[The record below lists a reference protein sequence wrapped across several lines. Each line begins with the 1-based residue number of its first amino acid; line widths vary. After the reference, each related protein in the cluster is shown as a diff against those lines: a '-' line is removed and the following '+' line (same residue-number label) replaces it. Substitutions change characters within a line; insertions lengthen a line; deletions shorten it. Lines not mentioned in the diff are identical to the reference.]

1 MNELQQTQ
9 DIKIAYCIECR
20 YGFLAKSL
28 AKQIQERF
36 DLAVTLVPSHGG
48 IYAISINDEVI
59 YNNLD
64 QGGMLPDVQE
74 ILATMESMIKPSVSV
89 KRIQKLKVYNPMGF
103 PPAIESVK
111 MAPRLDNL
119 DGKLIYLVDARF
131 NDGDR
136 FLLQMQRWFNE
147 NLPQTRTKFVKK
159 AGVYTEEDTALF
171 EEIKQQGDAMVLAI
185 GH

>member
-1 MNELQQTQ
+1 MTEPQPTQ
-9 DIKIAYCIECR
+9 DIKIAYCTECR
-20 YGFLAKSL
+20 YGFLAESL
-28 AKQIQERF
+28 AKQVRERF
-36 DLAVTLVPSHGG
+36 DVTVTLEPSHGG
-48 IYAISINDEVI
+48 IYAISIGDEVI
-59 YNNLD
+59 YNNLE

-74 ILATMESMIKPSVSV
+74 ILATLESKIKPSVSA

-136 FLLQMQRWFNE
+136 LLLQMQRWFEE
-147 NLPQTRTKFVKK
+147 NLPQTKTKFVQK

-171 EEIKQQGDAMVLAI
+171 EEIKQHGHAMVLAV

>member
-1 MNELQQTQ
+1 MNEPQQTP
-9 DIKIAYCIECR
+9 DIKITYCTECR
-20 YGFLAKSL
+20 YGFLAEAL
-28 AKQIQERF
+28 AKQVRERF
-36 DLAVTLVPSHGG
+36 DLAVTLEPSHGG

-64 QGGMLPDVQE
+64 QGGMLPDVLE
-74 ILATMESMIKPSVSV
+74 IMATLESRIKPSVSV
-89 KRIQKLKVYNPMGF
+89 RRIQELKVYNPMGF

-136 FLLQMQRWFNE
+136 FLLQMQRWFKE
-147 NLPQTRTKFVKK
+147 NLPQTQTKFVQK

-171 EEIKQQGDAMVLAI
+171 EEIKQHGHAMVLAV

>member
-1 MNELQQTQ
+1 MNEPQQTP
-9 DIKIAYCIECR
+9 DIKITYCTECR
-20 YGFLAKSL
+20 YGFLAEAL
-28 AKQIQERF
+28 AKQVRERF
-36 DLAVTLVPSHGG
+36 DLAVTLEPGHGG

-74 ILATMESMIKPSVSV
+74 ILATLESKIKPPVSAR
-89 KRIQKLKVYNPMGF
+89 RIQKLKVYHPMGF
-103 PPAIESVK
+103 PPAIESVN

-136 FLLQMQRWFNE
+136 FLLQMQRWFKE
-147 NLPQTRTKFVKK
+147 NLPQTQTKFVQK

-171 EEIKQQGDAMVLAI
+171 EEIKQHGHAMVLAV

>member
-1 MNELQQTQ
+1 MNELQQAP
-9 DIKIAYCIECR
+9 DIKIAYCTECR
-20 YGFLAKSL
+20 YGFLAEAL
-28 AKQIQERF
+28 AKQIRERF
-36 DLAVTLVPSHGG
+36 DLAVTLEPSHGG
-48 IYAISINDEVI
+48 IYAIRMNDEVI

-64 QGGMLPDVQE
+64 HGGMLPDVLE
-74 ILATMESMIKPSVSV
+74 ILATLESRLNPSISV
-89 KRIQKLKVYNPMGF
+89 RKIQKLKVYNPMGF

-136 FLLQMQRWFNE
+136 FLLQMQRWFKE
-147 NLPQTRTKFVKK
+147 NLPQTRTKFVQK

-171 EEIKQQGDAMVLAI
+171 EEIKQQGHAMVLAV